1 MLLGQ
6 RSGLQG
12 QVNSLKYCL
21 APCLVA
27 CSFVIST
34 PSYAGEGL
42 RTLETDEI
50 IRVFANVLDKAEVL
64 DAAGVHAETYWYAS
78 GHFQTRWWSL
88 SQEGRVNG
96 RWMAQDNKR
105 CVLFSEP
112 TKSDDGAWRCGK
124 ILRQSTGAYLSLNPD
139 GSAHGLHQLAD
150 LPFQPNQPL
159 P

>member
-12 QVNSLKYCL
+12 QGNSLRYRL

-34 PSYAGEGL
+34 TSHGGEGL
-42 RTLETDEI
+42 RTLETAEI

-64 DAAGVHAETYWYAS
+64 D
-78 GHFQTRWWSL
+78 
-88 SQEGRVNG
+88 G

-112 TKSDDGAWRCGK
+112 KKPVDGAWRCGK
-124 ILRQSTGAYLSLNPD
+124 ILQQSTGAYLSLNPD

-150 LPFQPNQPL
+150 LPLQPNQPL